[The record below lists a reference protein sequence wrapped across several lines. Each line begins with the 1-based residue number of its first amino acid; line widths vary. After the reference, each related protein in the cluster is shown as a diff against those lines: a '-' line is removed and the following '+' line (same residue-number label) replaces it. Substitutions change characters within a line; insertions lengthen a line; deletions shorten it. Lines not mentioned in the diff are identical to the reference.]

1 MDTQI
6 KRHRQ
11 IKPFHLNTVF
21 AKNVVTPINKLT
33 LAQLNSYLSKQPSFN
48 LIRNKPDYLKMHFL
62 NTKITLKCL
71 FFFSSQLFLQIFRW
85 WCNNWCYQFSR
96 ESASSISCYRSG
108 VFTCWQNMRLIQ
120 AHVWSCK
127 YCIT

>member
-33 LAQLNSYLSKQPSFN
+33 VAQLNSYLSKQPSFN
-48 LIRNKPDYLKMHFL
+48 LIRNEPDYLKMHFL

-71 FFFSSQLFLQIFRW
+71 FFFSANFFCRFFVGGVTTGVTSLAGSPLLA
-85 WCNNWCYQFSR
+85 
-96 ESASSISCYRSG
+96 SAATGVVSSLADRICG
-108 VFTCWQNMRLIQ
+108 
-120 AHVWSCK
+120 
-127 YCIT
+127 